1 MLPRMIRPL
10 IPTVAVLLGTLAAP
24 ALAAPPP
31 GDWTFIRKD
40 RLTHYACK
48 AKTKADGWRV
58 RTASTGKDRDVGVYA
73 AIARGSN
80 RNLVSERSVERW
92 ERGYVRTTLRGARS
106 SDRLWV
112 QGAYYGPAEPWSDG
126 FRVSRIKRCA
136 SVA

>member
-1 MLPRMIRPL
+1 MIHRLLPA
-10 IPTVAVLLGTLAAP
+10 TAVMVLSGALAAP

-31 GDWTFIRKD
+31 GDWTLIRKD
-40 RLTHYACK
+40 RLSHYACK
-48 AKTKADGWRV
+48 AGTSVKGVWRV
-58 RTASTGKDRDVGVYA
+58 RTASTGKDRDLGVYS

-80 RNLVSERSVERW
+80 DNVVSQRSDENW
-92 ERGYVRTTLRGARS
+92 QGGYLRTTLPGARS

-136 SVA
+136 SPA